1 MSHGMLQNV
10 FIQTARLQSYNRLP
24 MTQRDIIAKLLWQIK
39 ESFIKIYQYTL
50 AQGLGID
57 YAYLIND
64 LIVAMEKQPSL
75 TVITDHK
82 LSYQI
87 AVLSTQQMIVVF

>member
-1 MSHGMLQNV
+1 
-10 FIQTARLQSYNRLP
+10 

-87 AVLSTQQMIVVF
+87 AVLSTQQTIVVF